1 MQYKKIFNFKI
12 PQFYFIVIIILLFS
26 IIIFNLGLI
35 TYEPKYKEGITAN
48 ELKQQVELQTK
59 NRIDAA
65 TPVSMVLQKKFNIS
79 IKDSAE
85 YTDEQIRSNTT
96 FTGQNPKS
104 TYLISSTSEET
115 PSSNTS
121 SEKFTINN
129 NTTVTIPIETSKF
142 NNYIVI
148 APDSKSSFP
157 PNFTLT
163 MINNETENGLQI
175 TLWGST
181 KSSLPNNGLIGAYN
195 IEKTPYAISNFVVDS
210 KNGVTIAGL
219 NIGNNALNIFSSN
232 DIYDNKYN
240 NIGNVTQVDNV
251 ITINC
256 TNAKGITGMLIYL
269 GIPTKMQ
276 N

>member
-1 MQYKKIFNFKI
+1 MQYKKIFSFKI

-35 TYEPKYKEGITAN
+35 TYYQKYKEGITAN
-48 ELKQQVELQTK
+48 DLKRQVESQTK
-59 NRIDAA
+59 NRIADA
-65 TPVSMVLQKKFNIS
+65 TPVSMVLQKKFNLL
-79 IKDSAE
+79 IKDSTE

-115 PSSNTS
+115 PSSNTNS
-121 SEKFTINN
+121 QNFTINN

-142 NNYIVI
+142 NDYIVI
-148 APDSKSSFP
+148 TPDSKSSFP

-163 MINNETENGLQI
+163 ITNNETENGLQI
-175 TLWGST
+175 TLWGSN

-195 IEKTPYAISNFVVDS
+195 IDKTPYVISNFVVDS
-210 KNGVTIAGL
+210 KNGLTLAGL

-240 NIGNVTQVDNV
+240 IIGNVKELDNV

-256 TNAKGITGMLIYL
+256 TNAKGITGILIYL
-269 GIPTKMQ
+269 GIPTKIQ

>member
-12 PQFYFIVIIILLFS
+12 PQFYYIVIIFLLLS
-26 IIIFNLGLI
+26 IIILNLGI
-35 TYEPKYKEGITAN
+35 IAYKPKYQEGITAD
-48 ELKQQVELQTK
+48 ELKEQVELQTK
-59 NRIDAA
+59 NRIAAA
-65 TPVSMVLQKKFNIS
+65 TPVSMVLQKKFKIS

-85 YTDEQIRSNTT
+85 YTDEQKRLNTT

-115 PSSNTS
+115 PSTNKNP
-121 SEKFTINN
+121 EKITINN

-142 NNYIVI
+142 NNYIAI

-163 MINNETENGLQI
+163 IINNETENGLQI

-181 KSSLPNNGLIGAYN
+181 KSSLPNNGLIGSYN
-195 IEKTPYAISNFVVDS
+195 IEKTPYVITNFVVDS
-210 KNGVTIAGL
+210 KNGLTIAGL
-219 NIGNNALNIFSSN
+219 NIGNNALNIFDSN

-240 NIGNVTQVDNV
+240 NIGKVTEVDNV

-256 TNAKGITGMLIYL
+256 TDAKGITGILIYL
-269 GIPTKMQ
+269 GIPTKIEK
-276 N
+276 